1 MSGVH
6 AALRLVDE
14 VLEICD
20 PKLYAYLYGKGLN
33 AEIYG
38 FASVLTL
45 GACTPPL
52 TELLRLWDFLFAW
65 GVGLN
70 VLCIVAQLVLIRDQ
84 LLTAVRS
91 VSLSFPFG
99 NPQMGC

>member
-1 MSGVH
+1 ALITTHVPSYVTPSMSGVH

-20 PKLYAYLYGKGLN
+20 PKLYAYLYSKGLN

-52 TELLRLWDFLFAW
+52 TEVLKLWDFLFAW

-84 LLTAVRS
+84 LLNAVR
-91 VSLSFPFG
+91 
-99 NPQMGC
+99 